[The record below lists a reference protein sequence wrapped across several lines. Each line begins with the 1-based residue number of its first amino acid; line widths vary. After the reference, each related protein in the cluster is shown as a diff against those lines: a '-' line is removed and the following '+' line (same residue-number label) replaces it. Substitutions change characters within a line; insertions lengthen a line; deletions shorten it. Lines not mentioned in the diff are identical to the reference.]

1 MNWLNILSIPHEV
14 SHSLDCK
21 EVSRM
26 KLTINETGVFLDEQ
40 PIQNCTC
47 VEIKNICPIDQMEVI
62 LHVIV
67 NKADVHWEVMG

>member
-1 MNWLNILSIPHEV
+1 
-14 SHSLDCK
+14 
-21 EVSRM
+21 M

-67 NKADVHWEVMG
+67 NKADVHWEVTG